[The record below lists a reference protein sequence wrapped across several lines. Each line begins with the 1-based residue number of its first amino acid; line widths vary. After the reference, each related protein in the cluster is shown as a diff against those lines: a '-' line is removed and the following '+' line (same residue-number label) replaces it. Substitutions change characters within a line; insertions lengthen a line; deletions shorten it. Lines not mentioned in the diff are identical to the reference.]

1 MTNEMREIL
10 DELTQIETRMGEI
23 AAEAETADAPVLE
36 ERDQESKEL
45 EARKA
50 ELTARKEQIEE
61 EEREAEKVANNEVET
76 EDVELPKDER
86 TREMEMEKIYGID
99 SEEYRSA
106 WVKTLQGKK
115 LDEVEERAYA
125 TTDAANAVP
134 TAVSDKFFEKIKK
147 LAPMLSEITLM
158 QVAGNI
164 KFMAEGVRSTGELHV
179 ENTSVAPAGDTLV
192 SVALDG
198 KEFMKVIRISQAA
211 ATMSISAFEDW
222 LVDML
227 AGDIARAID
236 NFIINDVQNG
246 IVTLVSTSTTNKIT
260 QTATS
265 GYGYKDICNLVALL
279 PAGYDAEAKFL
290 VSKKVLF
297 NDVKGIVD
305 SNKRPIFDPVEKTL
319 FGYPVLVDDYVP
331 SDHKQIFLGKWTDV
345 VGNMSQPV
353 NVARSTESGF
363 LNNSIDFRGTAI
375 FDSKLAKNDAIVWMA
390 DN

>member
-1 MTNEMREIL
+1 MTKEMKEIL
-10 DELTQIETRMGEI
+10 EELSQIDERRSAI
-23 AAEAETADAPVLE
+23 AEEVETADASVLE
-36 ERDQESKEL
+36 ERDKESKEL
-45 EARKA
+45 EVRKA
-50 ELTARKEQIEE
+50 ELISRKEELE
-61 EEREAEKVANNEVET
+61 TEERAAEEVAENKIIT
-76 EDVELPKDER
+76 EEVELPTEER
-86 TREMEMEKIYGID
+86 TKEMEKIYDIA

-106 WVKTLQGKK
+106 WAKTLQGKK

-134 TAVSDKFFEKIKK
+134 TAVADKFFEKIKK

-164 KFMAEGVRSTGELHV
+164 KFTAEGTRNAAQLHT
-179 ENTSVAPAGDTLV
+179 ENSSVAPAADTIV
-192 SVALDG
+192 SVQLG
-198 KEFMKVIRISQAA
+198 GNEFMKVIRISQAA
-211 ATMSISAFEDW
+211 MTMSISAFEDW

-227 AGDIARAID
+227 SGDIARAID
-236 NFIINDVQNG
+236 DFIINDATNG
-246 IVTLVSTSTTNKIT
+246 IVAMVSTATTNKVT

-265 GYGYKDICNLVALL
+265 GYGYADICNLVSLL

-297 NDVKGIVD
+297 NDIKGIVD
-305 SNKRPIFDPVEKTL
+305 TNKRPIFDPVEKTL

-331 SDHKQIFLGKWTDV
+331 SNHKQVYLGKWTDV
-345 VGNMSQPV
+345 VGNLSQPV
-353 NVARSTESGF
+353 NVARSDQSGF

-390 DN
+390 NA

>member
-1 MTNEMREIL
+1 MTKEMKEIL
-10 DELTQIETRMGEI
+10 DELSQIDERRSAIATEVET
-23 AAEAETADAPVLE
+23 AEASVLE
-36 ERDQESKEL
+36 ERDKESKEL

-50 ELTARKEQIEE
+50 ELISRKEELE
-61 EEREAEKVANNEVET
+61 AEERAAEEVAENKIIT
-76 EDVELPKDER
+76 EEVELPTEER
-86 TREMEMEKIYGID
+86 TKEMEKIYGID

-106 WVKTLQGKK
+106 WAKILQGKK

-134 TAVSDKFFEKIKK
+134 TAVADKFFEKIKK

-164 KFMAEGVRSTGELHV
+164 KFSAEGTRNAAQLHT
-179 ENTSVAPAGDTLV
+179 ENSAVAPAADTIV
-192 SVALDG
+192 SVELG
-198 KEFMKVIRISQAA
+198 GHEFMKVIRISQAA
-211 ATMSISAFEDW
+211 STMSISAFEDW

-227 AGDIARAID
+227 AGDIARGID
-236 NFIINDVQNG
+236 DFIINDATNG
-246 IVTLVSTSTTNKIT
+246 IVAMVSTATTNKIT
-260 QTATS
+260 STS
-265 GYGYKDICNLVALL
+265 YSYSDICNLVALL

-297 NDVKGIVD
+297 NDIKGIVD
-305 SNKRPIFDPVEKTL
+305 TNKRPIFDPVEKTL

-331 SDHKQIFLGKWTDV
+331 SNHKQVYLGKWTDV
-345 VGNMSQPV
+345 VGNLSQPV
-353 NVARSTESGF
+353 NVARSDQSGF

-390 DN
+390 NA